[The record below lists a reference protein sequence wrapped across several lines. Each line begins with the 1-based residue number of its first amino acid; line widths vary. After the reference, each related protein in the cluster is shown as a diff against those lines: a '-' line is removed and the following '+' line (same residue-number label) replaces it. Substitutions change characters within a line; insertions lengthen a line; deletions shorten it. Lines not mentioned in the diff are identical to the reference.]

1 MQKSSCLQCMYENC
15 FMAECTI
22 WKLTAAL
29 RPGKLKKASGPCLWG
44 IWLSTDNILTA
55 CFGCTGGKDKKGID
69 KTARLSLW
77 LAGQQTFNSFS
88 VTSSNHSTVSQLQNK
103 PQTDQCWW
111 VSWGD
116 SSDSVKQSH
125 TYSSSWYYSPRGLLL
140 LATCWRAFLVP
151 SLWCC
156 SWPVLPTYPL
166 ANL

>member
-125 TYSSSWYYSPRGLLL
+125 TCTAHPGITHPEASFSSQH
-140 LATCWRAFLVP
+140 AEEHF
-151 SLWCC
+151 
-156 SWPVLPTYPL
+156 
-166 ANL
+166 